1 MNDIYYV
8 IKSKLKALYDA
19 IREKAGLTAS
29 MTIDA
34 AIEAVSG
41 LDTTGPDALVDRSIT
56 SYAAGNGVTSIGAAA
71 FQTCKALVSVIG
83 NNIET
88 ISFNAFRDIFT
99 AGVAKTV
106 TFSFPELLTV
116 SSSAFDQTAGTTDNS
131 SATISVPKLQSIQS
145 NAFRR
150 LPISSL
156 TLPAVTLIRAGAFSG
171 CPLETLTLPGADVPT
186 LENADAFSGTPIA
199 DGTGFIYVPSSLVET
214 YHAATNWS
222 IYAAQ
227 ITAITED

>member
-19 IREKAGLTAS
+19 IRAKAGLTAS

-34 AIEAVSG
+34 AIQAVSG

-56 SYAAGNGVTSIGAAA
+56 SYTAGDNVTSIGAAA
-71 FQTCKALVSVIG
+71 FQTCKSLVSVIG

-88 ISFNAFRDIFT
+88 ISFNAFRDIFS
-99 AGVAKTV
+99 ASEAKDV
-106 TFSFPELLTV
+106 VFSFPELLSV
-116 SSSAFDQTAGTTDNS
+116 SSSAFDQSAGTTDDS
-131 SATISVPKLQSIQS
+131 SATFIAPKLQNIQT
-145 NAFRR
+145 NAYRR
-150 LPISSL
+150 FPVTEL
-156 TLPAVTLIRAGAFSG
+156 TFPALTTIRSGAFSG

-199 DGTGFIYVPSSLVET
+199 AGTGTIRVPAALLET
-214 YHAATNWS
+214 YKSATNWS
-222 IYAAQ
+222 TYSAQ
-227 ITAITED
+227 IAAITED